1 MILRMPSYTDSFRC
15 TADSCSDNCCIG
27 WEIGIDRATADFYK
41 NVGGEFGVRLRKCIS
56 DEDCFILTNER
67 CPFLNEKNLCDI
79 IINLGEDRLCQI
91 CSDHP
96 RYFEWY
102 GNIKEGGVG
111 LCCEEGA
118 ILILSAEQP
127 LSVTE
132 KEIDDTEDEDFDTE
146 LFGFLYEA
154 RERIF
159 RELSDESRDFGA
171 SVKRILS
178 FVSELQYNIDNDI
191 WDYPD
196 FSEGKLSEVKV
207 SFSDIFEAFSD
218 FEAVDESWSTLLE
231 QLKADTKEPTVD
243 TDYSPYARR
252 LFIYFIWRHFL
263 KGVFDGEILSSVKF
277 AAVSAAVILYI
288 IRKEK
293 SRKGALELKDII
305 DVCKLYSKQMEY
317 SDENMTAF
325 AELSYS
331 EPCFSEEAVCGLLD
345 F

>member
-15 TADSCSDNCCIG
+15 TAASCSDNCCIG

-41 NVGGEFGVRLRKCIS
+41 NVGGEFGKRLRKCIS
-56 DEDCFILTNER
+56 DEDCFILSNER

-102 GNIKEGGVG
+102 GKIKEGGVG

-118 ILILSAEQP
+118 RLILSAQQP
-127 LSVTE
+127 LLVTE
-132 KEIDDTEDEDFDTE
+132 KEISDAEDEDFDAE
-146 LFGFLYEA
+146 LFAFLYEA

-159 RELSDESRDFGA
+159 RELSDESRGFGA

-178 FVSELQYNIDNDI
+178 FAARLQYNMDNDI
-191 WDYPD
+191 WDYPF
-196 FSEGKLSEVKV
+196 FSESEIRK
-207 SFSDIFEAFSD
+207 SEAAFKEIFEAFSA
-218 FEAVDESWSTLLE
+218 FEAVDESWSNLLE
-231 QLKADTKEPTVD
+231 QLKADTKEPADD
-243 TDYSPYARR
+243 TDYSDYARR
-252 LFIYFIWRHFL
+252 LFTYFIWRHFL

-277 AAVSAAVILYI
+277 AAVSTAVILYI

-293 SRKGALELKDII
+293 SLKGALELKDII

-331 EPCFSEEAVCGLLD
+331 EPCFSEEAVCGLLG